1 MRVEDHH
8 DQIGA
13 LDKRRSERRA
23 GLLDGDVVVLAVA
36 AGQGGSGGALSID
49 GLVRV
54 GVDVVDI
61 IEATHLQFFLSFS
74 VVVQVKGS
82 GSLAT
87 SQSETVPI
95 TLSPIY
101 WHRMG

>member
-13 LDKRRSERRA
+13 LDKRRSERCA
-23 GLLDGDVVVLAVA
+23 GLLDGDVVILAVA
-36 AGQGGSGGALSID
+36 AGQCGSGGALSID

-61 IEATHLQFFLSFS
+61 IEAHPFAVFLEF
-74 VVVQVKGS
+74 
-82 GSLAT
+82 
-87 SQSETVPI
+87 
-95 TLSPIY
+95 
-101 WHRMG
+101 